1 MRDISRYG
9 HHTNQPTLIYHSP
22 FHPQFEVRQTSVRP
36 FVSDVYLVKRTDGR
50 INIELQN
57 PLLIVGD
64 VKIDFTQKI
73 KLDILNLSGR

>member
-1 MRDISRYG
+1 M
-9 HHTNQPTLIYHSP
+9 
-22 FHPQFEVRQTSVRP
+22 RP

>member
-1 MRDISRYG
+1 MVTTP
-9 HHTNQPTLIYHSP
+9 TNQPYYTN
-22 FHPQFEVRQTSVRP
+22 HPQFEVRQTSVRP